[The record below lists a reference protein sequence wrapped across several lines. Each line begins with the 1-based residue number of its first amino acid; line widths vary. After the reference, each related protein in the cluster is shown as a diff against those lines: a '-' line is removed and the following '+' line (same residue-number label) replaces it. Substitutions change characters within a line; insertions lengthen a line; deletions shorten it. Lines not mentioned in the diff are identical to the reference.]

1 MSVDTKTFILQ
12 HQILDLSAGGV
23 TLSGVEARE
32 IIEDYLANA
41 LAEGDNI
48 SIVYTDVPTPGIVE
62 IGTTSDISITGDIH
76 CNDLYTAASGI
87 YLGALH
93 LTYNGTHLVIPAEVQ
108 ADGDIG
114 TSGDLYIGTDLTIR
128 QIDNYNIVFGYGD
141 VGAGLTSGA
150 TDNIFIGRDAGKETT
165 ASDYS
170 VYIGYRAGYETGISY
185 TGTHENVFI
194 GREAGREAQWQRQ
207 SVFIGPYAGAL
218 ASDNNS
224 YYNIA
229 IGYQAGYRLRNSYNV
244 VIGYNAMTSEAG
256 TDSYQYRNV
265 ILGYQAGSVLTGND
279 NICIG
284 YRAGGYMYAHLN
296 DNVAI
301 GAHAM
306 TTDHGVGTS
315 NEQRGSVAL
324 GYQALYI
331 QESTPGSLGYYNVVI
346 GRRAGYCNNQ
356 QLMGKDYNT
365 LLGAHAGEG
374 SSGDSNVFVGYQAG
388 TNVSESNR
396 LYIANTNTA
405 TPLIYGEFDTPML
418 QFNGDIYF
426 TSYTISGTG
435 DIYCNDLYTSGNS
448 IHLGDLRLSHNGSV
462 FNIPSNILIS
472 GTLDVNNYIGT
483 SGAENFIYCS
493 PNAAEDWVGMGL
505 AGDNTYIFLD
515 GGDETIQILSA
526 GICYVEADN
535 SLILRGTN
543 YLRLTGA
550 GNNIYLN
557 SDGFLFGANTI
568 SGTGNIYCNDL
579 YASGS
584 TVHIGDYIEL
594 SDTGSALAINAPIQ
608 VNGGVLFGANTV
620 SGTGDIY
627 CGDLY
632 TAASGIYI
640 GGLHLSYSG
649 THLIV
654 PSELQVT
661 GDIGTDANLYVNDA
675 YIGGD
680 IWYEDTYWDDIRVPG
695 LQVELA
701 GLRDP
706 NLEKFKDNGAGSYGV
721 YCYYFDQDILEEV
734 HFSIQLPHSYK
745 EGTDIYPHVHW
756 APTTTSGGSVRWGL
770 EYCWANVNDTF
781 PTNTIRYTTNDTAS
795 GIANHQQIAAFTPID
810 GTGKKISSM
819 LLCRL
824 YRGAVDVTDTYPNE
838 AVLLEVDFH
847 FQIDAPGSRQEYI
860 K

>member
-418 QFNGDIYF
+418 TINGDIYF
-426 TSYTISGTG
+426 GANTISGTG
-435 DIYCNDLYTSGNS
+435 DIYCNDLYTSG
-448 IHLGDLRLSHNGSV
+448 
-462 FNIPSNILIS
+462 
-472 GTLDVNNYIGT
+472 
-483 SGAENFIYCS
+483 
-493 PNAAEDWVGMGL
+493 
-505 AGDNTYIFLD
+505 
-515 GGDETIQILSA
+515 
-526 GICYVEADN
+526 
-535 SLILRGTN
+535 
-543 YLRLTGA
+543 
-550 GNNIYLN
+550 
-557 SDGFLFGANTI
+557 
-568 SGTGNIYCNDL
+568 
-579 YASGS
+579 S
-584 TVHIGDYIEL
+584 TVHIGDLLEL
-594 SDTGSALAINAPIQ
+594 SAD
-608 VNGGVLFGANTV
+608 VNGNLEVNYGIVVDGVGSSLEFNGSTANIGV
-620 SGTGDIY
+620 SDDPDLLTLASGSLTID
-627 CGDLY
+627 GDL
-632 TAASGIYI
+632 
-640 GGLHLSYSG
+640 
-649 THLIV
+649 
-654 PSELQVT
+654 
-661 GDIGTDANLYVNDA
+661 
-675 YIGGD
+675 
-680 IWYEDTYWDDIRVPG
+680 WYENTYWDDIRVPS
-695 LQVELA
+695 LQT
-701 GLRDP
+701 RDIGTRNP
-706 NLEKFKDNGAGSYGV
+706 DIEKFLDQPGLFGV
-721 YCYYFDQDILEEV
+721 YCYFFDPDSAEEV
-734 HFSIQLPHSYK
+734 HFSIQMPHSYK
-745 EGTDIYPHVHW
+745 EGTTIYPHVHW
-756 APTTTSGGSVRWGL
+756 APTTASGGDVYWVL
-770 EYCWANVNDTF
+770 EYTWANINDTF
-781 PTNTIRYTTNDTAS
+781 PAETSDVEALATAS
-795 GIANHQQIAAFTPID
+795 GISHHNQVVALPSID

-819 LLCRL
+819 VMCRL
-824 YRGAVDVTDTYPNE
+824 VRSAAHGSDTYE
-838 AVLLEVDFH
+838 HDAAFLEVDFH
-847 FQIDAPGSRQEYI
+847 FEINSPGSRQEYI